1 MFSYPSDYSYSLQD
15 LGENLTNEDVN
26 GDFGSGAFYPV
37 QWGVLPAHVWCVMD
51 KGFLRF
57 GSGRLAPKWPSSSLS
72 SILFTDGSQKI

>member
-37 QWGVLPAHVWCVMD
+37 QWGVLPAHVWRVMD

-57 GSGRLAPKWPSSSLS
+57 GSGRRRVTKDLKCL
-72 SILFTDGSQKI
+72 LFARIFC